1 MMGLNDNN
9 SLHMSSGT
17 KWSNDDHEQLKRLL
31 LLYGYDRWK
40 QIQRSAGTMG
50 SKLDQKPL
58 TEIKAYSN
66 GYLRALGLALPEDE
80 TNLKIFLQKL
90 IEEHDK

>member
-1 MMGLNDNN
+1 MHI
-9 SLHMSSGT
+9 STGT

-40 QIQRSAGTMG
+40 QIQRSAGSMG

-58 TEIKAYSN
+58 SEIKAYSN

-80 TNLKIFLQKL
+80 TNLKLFLQKL
-90 IEEHDK
+90 I